1 MRQMHATVVATPC
14 QHARHLPVLPTCH
27 PPAHLP
33 TCYLPSGDSTYN
45 VRRWSLGSSTTTP
58 TSGASLEPYPDKTLL
73 DYLRALAAE
82 HGDKPALLFK
92 GATVSYGRLE
102 AESDAFGAAL
112 VALGVRKG
120 DRVALLLPNCPQFLV
135 AEFGIWKAGGIVV
148 ALNPTYSERELE
160 QALDSTRSSL
170 AVVLTPFYERVKHV
184 QGRTGVRHVI
194 ATSIK
199 EYLPTPLRLL
209 FTLLKEKKDGHRITP
224 QAGDPWMW
232 AMVRQHRGQRPSV
245 EVTPDDRAVI
255 LSSGGTTGTPKG
267 VVGLHR
273 HYVAAGLQLYEWTKS
288 AKQPWVDNIMLPL
301 PLFHVYANVGVQP
314 MAFVG
319 PNPLSLVPNPR
330 DIADVLAT
338 IKRVKPAF
346 FNGVPTLYTAILNH
360 PDVRAGKVDL
370 SSIKLCF
377 SGASALMA
385 ETKKQFEAATGAR
398 SIEGYSLTEGMMACC
413 VNPVQGTNKIGSIG
427 VPISDVQVRIVDADT
442 GTTRMPAGEV
452 GEIILR
458 APQFMSEYWNNPLE
472 TAEALRRHDGE
483 TWLHSGDL
491 GYMDDD
497 GFVFIV
503 DRKKDLIKTSGFQV
517 WPREI
522 EEVISA
528 PAGGARGRRRRRARS
543 GEGRGGE
550 GLGGA
555 EAGREGHR
563 GRGAGVLP
571 RASGALQGAGP
582 RGVPHRA
589 AQDDGR
595 QDPAACAR
603 GGGTRRDPRLTALRR
618 G

>member
-1 MRQMHATVVATPC
+1 MCAVHTWL
-14 QHARHLPVLPTCH
+14 RH
-27 PPAHLP
+27 
-33 TCYLPSGDSTYN
+33 YDSD
-45 VRRWSLGSSTTTP
+45 VKP
-58 TSGASLEPYPDKTLL
+58 SLEPYPEKTLL
-73 DYLRALAAE
+73 DYLKALATE

-92 GATVSYGRLE
+92 GATVSYARLE

-112 VALGVRKG
+112 AAMGVRKG
-120 DRVALLLPNCPQFLV
+120 DRVALLLPNCPQFLI
-135 AEFGIWKAGGIVV
+135 AEFGVWKAGGIVV

-160 QALDSTRSSL
+160 QALDSTRASL
-170 AVVLTPFYERVKHV
+170 VVVLTPFYERVKRV

-199 EYLPTPLRLL
+199 EYLPSPLRLL
-209 FTLLKEKKDGHRITP
+209 FTLLKEKKEGHRITP
-224 QAGDPWMW
+224 QSGDPWMG
-232 AMVRQHRGQRPSV
+232 AMLRSHRGQRPSV
-245 EVTPDDRAVI
+245 AVSPDDRAVI

-288 AKQPWVDNIMLPL
+288 AKRPWVDNIMLPL

-319 PNPLSLVPNPR
+319 PNPLSLIPNPR
-330 DIADVLAT
+330 DIDDLLAT

-398 SIEGYSLTEGMMACC
+398 IIEGYSLTEGMMACS

-427 VPISDVQVRIVDADT
+427 IPLPDVQVRIVDADT
-442 GTTRMPAGEV
+442 GTTPVPTGEV
-452 GEIILR
+452 GEMILR
-458 APQFMSEYWNNPLE
+458 APQYMAEYWNNPLE
-472 TAEALRRHDGE
+472 TAEALRTHDDD
-483 TWLHSGDL
+483 TWLHTGDL
-491 GYMDDD
+491 AYMDED
-497 GFVFIV
+497 GYLFIV

-528 PAGGARGRRRRRARS
+528 LPSVLEVGVAGVPDLVKGEVAKAWVVLKPGATATEDEVRAYCRERLAPYKVPGRVEFRSELPKTMVGKILRRALAA
-543 GEGRGGE
+543 GE
-550 GLGGA
+550 
-555 EAGREGHR
+555 
-563 GRGAGVLP
+563 
-571 RASGALQGAGP
+571 
-582 RGVPHRA
+582 RA
-589 AQDDGR
+589 AS
-595 QDPAACAR
+595 
-603 GGGTRRDPRLTALRR
+603 
-618 G
+618 

>member
-1 MRQMHATVVATPC
+1 MDPWIKQYDA
-14 QHARHLPVLPTCH
+14 
-27 PPAHLP
+27 
-33 TCYLPSGDSTYN
+33 D
-45 VRRWSLGSSTTTP
+45 VRPSLG
-58 TSGASLEPYPDKTLL
+58 PYPDKTLL

-82 HGDKPALLFK
+82 HGNKPALLFK

-112 VALGVRKG
+112 VAMGVRKG

-135 AEFGIWKAGGIVV
+135 AEFGVWKAGGIVV

-170 AVVLTPFYERVKHV
+170 AVVLTPFYERVKNV

-194 ATSIK
+194 PTSIK
-199 EYLPTPLRLL
+199 EYLPAQLRLL

-224 QAGDPWMW
+224 QAGDPWMRT
-232 AMVRQHRGQRPSV
+232 MVRQHLGQRPSV

-273 HYVAAGLQLYEWTKS
+273 HYVAAGLQLHEWTKS
-288 AKQPWVDNIMLPL
+288 AQEPWVDNIMLPL

-398 SIEGYSLTEGMMACC
+398 LVEGYSLTEGMMACC
-413 VNPVQGTNKIGSIG
+413 VNPVKGTNKIGSIG
-427 VPISDVQVRIVDADT
+427 VPISDVQLRIVDADT
-442 GTTRMPAGEV
+442 GTTPMPAGEV
-452 GEIILR
+452 GEMILR

-472 TAEALRRHDGE
+472 TAETLRRHDGE
-483 TWLHSGDL
+483 TWVHTGDL

-528 PAGGARGRRRRRARS
+528 HPAVLEVGVAGVPDPVKGEVAKAWVVLKPGEKATEDEVRAYCRQRLAPYKVPGRVEFRTELPKTMVGKILRRA
-543 GEGRGGE
+543 
-550 GLGGA
+550 LA
-555 EAGREGHR
+555 ADD
-563 GRGAGVLP
+563 
-571 RASGALQGAGP
+571 RAS
-582 RGVPHRA
+582 A
-589 AQDDGR
+589 AISR
-595 QDPAACAR
+595 
-603 GGGTRRDPRLTALRR
+603 
-618 G
+618 